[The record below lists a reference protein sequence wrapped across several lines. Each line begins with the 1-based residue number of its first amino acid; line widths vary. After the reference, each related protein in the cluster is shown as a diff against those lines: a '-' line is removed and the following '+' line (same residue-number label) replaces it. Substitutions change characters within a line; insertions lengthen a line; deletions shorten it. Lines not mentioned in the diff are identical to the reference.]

1 MRHVSER
8 RRGREADA
16 FRDSARP
23 EFALADSGL
32 APSEYGSVVFTG
44 IVRELGRVVSAA
56 GGGDGLA
63 LVVEAPS
70 TAADTNVGDSVSID
84 GCCLTVEAV
93 DGAGISLHAV
103 PETLARTTLA
113 SLATGDPVN
122 VEPAIRAGDPL
133 GGHYVQGHVDAVGRV
148 QSVEAEGEGLRVFVE
163 APGDVLRYCVEKGS
177 ITVDGVSLTVA
188 ELADDAFA
196 VALVPHTLVATTL
209 AALRPG
215 QQVNLEVDV
224 LAKYVERLLR
234 ARDR

>member
-1 MRHVSER
+1 M
-8 RRGREADA
+8 
-16 FRDSARP
+16 
-23 EFALADSGL
+23 
-32 APSEYGSVVFTG
+32 FTG
-44 IVRELGRVVSAA
+44 IVRELGRVVSAE
-56 GGGDGLA
+56 GGGEGLA

-70 TAADTNVGDSVSID
+70 TAADTNVGDSISID
-84 GCCLTVEAV
+84 GCCLTADAV
-93 DGAGISLHAV
+93 DGAGISLRAV
-103 PETLARTTLA
+103 PETLARTTLGR
-113 SLATGDPVN
+113 LATGDPVN

-209 AALRPG
+209 SALRPG